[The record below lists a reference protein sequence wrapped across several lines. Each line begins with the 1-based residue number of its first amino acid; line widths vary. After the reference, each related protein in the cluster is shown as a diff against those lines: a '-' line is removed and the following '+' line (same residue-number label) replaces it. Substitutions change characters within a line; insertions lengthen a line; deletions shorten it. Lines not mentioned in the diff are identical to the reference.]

1 MEKQNGSRDYG
12 EALSPFPREPGSSS
26 LGGPEV
32 RTDFSESSLKDEQVF
47 AR

>member
-1 MEKQNGSRDYG
+1 MEAGITGK
-12 EALSPFPREPGSSS
+12 LLLPFPREPGSSS

-32 RTDFSESSLKDEQVF
+32 RTDFSGSPLKDEQVF